1 MRAVLTFACALVL
14 LSGCGRNSSDS
25 PQAATNP
32 SKDGTNPQ
40 QKGAPHTGDPG
51 AGTKQGNPADAAG
64 PGFSASDP
72 QQTLGWLIRSAAKLR
87 ATAPGDQ
94 AALDREWAAYTQAV
108 KAASGQK
115 IRWEL
120 LVDQAPPKETGVI
133 TETVKSPADPAC
145 RGLRLMPD
153 QQPAGFT
160 TFILEVPAAERAG
173 LRPGSRVLVSGVVA
187 QIDTDLGKSHP
198 NAPTYVFHVRLRD
211 YTVSPVK

>member
-1 MRAVLTFACALVL
+1 MRSVLTFACALLL
-14 LSGCGRNSSDS
+14 LSGCGRNSSDP
-25 PQAATNP
+25 PQAAKNP
-32 SKDGTNPQ
+32 SQGTTNPQ
-40 QKGAPHTGDPG
+40 QKGTPHTGDPG
-51 AGTKQGNPADAAG
+51 AGTKQDNPANAAG
-64 PGFSASDP
+64 PGFSADDP

-87 ATAPGDQ
+87 AAAPGDR

-108 KAASGQK
+108 KAAAGQK

-120 LVDQAPPKETGVI
+120 LVDQVPPKETGVI

-173 LRPGSRVLVSGVVA
+173 LRPGSRVQVSGVVA
-187 QIDTDLGKSHP
+187 RIDTDPDRLRP
-198 NAPTYVFHVRLRD
+198 NAPTYGFHVRLRD
-211 YTVSPVK
+211 YAVSPVK